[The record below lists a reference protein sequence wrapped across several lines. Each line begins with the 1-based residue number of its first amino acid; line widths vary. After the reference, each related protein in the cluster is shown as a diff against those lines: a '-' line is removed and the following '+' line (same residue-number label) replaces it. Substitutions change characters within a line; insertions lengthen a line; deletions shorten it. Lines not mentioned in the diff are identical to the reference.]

1 MASTSKGL
9 SRISN
14 ILENQQILNK
24 DEFKDKLS
32 LFYEVNIPYIQGLT
46 LHDRQKLRNAA
57 KRGIK

>member
-32 LFYEVNIPYIQGLT
+32 LFYEVNIPYI
-46 LHDRQKLRNAA
+46 
-57 KRGIK
+57 